1 MPKGGERVKS
11 LIDFSRLVNPLG
23 MPETVRSALAAGV
36 QDGLAEPL
44 DDDFSDLREMIGMR
58 HRAAVSQIAVAS
70 AEEELF
76 SLLAVASGAKHALV
90 PIPCPPVYERALKKA
105 GVSMVPLRLSPKHNF
120 RLQPGDLK
128 DALIGCDLLLMGN
141 PAFPSG
147 ALLPPGGLLEELD
160 EWVARGGWIMI
171 DESQLDFTYGGIVN
185 SVWSGIRR
193 VPRAAVI
200 RSFTSF
206 LSLSACPLC
215 YAVGGE
221 AWVSEARARQFR
233 PAVAPLASCLASP
246 LESLLGF
253 RTETVDCITELRN
266 RLIARLRRISGLRP
280 LPGDANWVLCAL
292 ERDDLTVADL
302 AALLY
307 RRGFIIEPCI
317 DGRYFTLALRPTQDL
332 DRFIRVAREILM
344 RRKDY
349 QKLLP
354 L

>member
-1 MPKGGERVKS
+1 MKN
-11 LIDFSRLVNPLG
+11 LIDFRRLVNPLG
-23 MPETVRSALAAGV
+23 MPESVRDALKHGIEEGV
-36 QDGLAEPL
+36 PEPF
-44 DDDFSDLREMIGMR
+44 DEDFSSLREMIGQR
-58 HRAAVSQIAVAS
+58 HRAAVAQIAVS
-70 AEEELF
+70 HVEEELIC
-76 SLLAVASGAKHALV
+76 LLAAASGARKALL
-90 PIPCPPVYERALKKA
+90 PTPCPPSYERALKQA
-105 GVSMVPLRLSPKHNF
+105 GIEACRWELSPRHNF
-120 RLQPGDLK
+120 RFAPGELK
-128 DALIGCDLLLMGN
+128 AALNGCDLLLMGN

-147 ALLPPGGLLEELD
+147 ALLSPGGLLEELD

-206 LSLSACPLC
+206 LSLSVCPLC

-246 LESLLGF
+246 LLSLLGS